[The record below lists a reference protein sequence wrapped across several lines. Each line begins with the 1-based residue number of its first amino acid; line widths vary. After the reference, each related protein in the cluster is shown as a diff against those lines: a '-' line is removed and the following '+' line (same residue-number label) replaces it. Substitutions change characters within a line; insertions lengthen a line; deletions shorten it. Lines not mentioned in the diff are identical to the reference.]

1 MAKQLG
7 NCEKNIKIKMRRIVM
22 AFVIEDSC
30 TNCGDCEKICPADAI
45 SQVGDQRVINT
56 QHCIDCGSCVD
67 VCKEKSIIEI

>member
-1 MAKQLG
+1 
-7 NCEKNIKIKMRRIVM
+7 M